1 MLSGNDYLMAWSVY
15 LLSAAVLL
23 ITGWRLTSWM
33 WSWVKDPLRVMSA
46 VLLLTPASVDGDP
59 AHLAPALIIV
69 GFELLTAED
78 GGLGPLLGVRLLLI
92 LIFAVLGVWLLRL
105 LWFWLVGSRTRVS
118 KAAVASTA
126 RSRTVAARR

>member
-1 MLSGNDYLMAWSVY
+1 MLSANDYLIAWSTY

-23 ITGWRLTSWM
+23 ITGWRLTSRM
-33 WSWVKDPLRVMSA
+33 WSWVKDPLRVMAA
-46 VLLLTPASVDGDP
+46 VVLLTPASVDGDP
-59 AHLAPALIIV
+59 AHLAPAVVIV

-105 LWFWLVGSRTRVS
+105 LWFWLVDSRTRVS

-126 RSRTVAARR
+126 RPKAAAVRR

>member
-1 MLSGNDYLMAWSVY
+1 MLSSHDYLIAWSVY
-15 LLSAAVLL
+15 LLSATVLL

-33 WSWVKDPLRVMSA
+33 WSWVKDPLRVMAA

-118 KAAVASTA
+118 KPAVASA
-126 RSRTVAARR
+126 RPRAVAARR

>member
-1 MLSGNDYLMAWSVY
+1 MLSNSDYLMAWSIY
-15 LLSAAVLL
+15 LLSATVLL

-33 WSWVKDPLRVMSA
+33 WCWAKDALRVVSA

-59 AHLAPALIIV
+59 AHLAPALVIV

-105 LWFWLVGSRTRVS
+105 LWFWLVGSRTRTKPKTVPAARA
-118 KAAVASTA
+118 KAG
-126 RSRTVAARR
+126 AARR